1 MSWPLCKVVVRSQDF
16 RRSARDDHV
25 KEYFYG
31 NKDNF
36 FPHSFEVKFSD
47 VKIFKIGGMIPTV
60 YAPLLE
66 SVPQTFFCYIL
77 GCINKRWYNDVWSAV
92 KS

>member
-47 VKIFKIGGMIPTV
+47 VKIFKIGGMIPICTFIRKCSSNI
-60 YAPLLE
+60 LLLHTGLYQQK
-66 SVPQTFFCYIL
+66 V
-77 GCINKRWYNDVWSAV
+77 V
-92 KS
+92 